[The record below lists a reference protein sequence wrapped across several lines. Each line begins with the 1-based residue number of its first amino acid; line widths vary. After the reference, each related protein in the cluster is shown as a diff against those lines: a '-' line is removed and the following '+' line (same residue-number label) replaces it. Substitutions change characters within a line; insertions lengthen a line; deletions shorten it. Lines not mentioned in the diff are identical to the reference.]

1 MSITVIDADNVTK
14 NDDFIIIHFAFLN
27 NEKQV
32 NKEGKIF
39 VDLSIN
45 NKEEKIVIESSD
57 RMIVGALEIL
67 TRQLG
72 SDKPDGGVLKIGF
85 RFLTKKVTNILKVKN
100 DFDNVAIG
108 IIKC

>member
-1 MSITVIDADNVTK
+1 M
-14 NDDFIIIHFAFLN
+14 
-27 NEKQV
+27 
-32 NKEGKIF
+32 
-39 VDLSIN
+39 SIN

-72 SDKPDGGVLKIGF
+72 SDKPDEGVLKIGF